1 MNHPPQTPTPTPT
14 QMPTPT
20 PARPD
25 RPDRWTRTARGV
37 SLARTRPAPRLV
49 SFDAE
54 PEPLEADMAR
64 AALIII
70 DMQNDFLDPKGW
82 FAATRGADVA
92 PLGRVIPTI
101 NAVAAAFRANGA
113 PVIHVNWGV
122 RADIANLP
130 ANVADKG
137 SACGSAPGYGDA
149 IASGRVLVQGDWGAD
164 SVPQIETSPADIHV
178 AKHRLSGFR
187 DNELDQILRRLGVDT
202 LFYAGVNLDR
212 CVFATLMDGCFQGFD
227 AVLLE
232 DACATVSP
240 APVADAITFLI
251 RLLYGHT
258 ARSDALLSALAAPS
272 LTGDT
277 A

>member
-1 MNHPPQTPTPTPT
+1 MIHSPD
-14 QMPTPT
+14 
-20 PARPD
+20 ARHKA
-25 RPDRWTRTARGV
+25 DRWTQTECGI
-37 SLARTRPAPRLV
+37 SLVRSRPAPRRV
-49 SFDAE
+49 SFAAK
-54 PEPLEADMAR
+54 PEPLEADMTR

-70 DMQNDFLDPKGW
+70 DMQNDFLDPEGW

-92 PLGRVIPTI
+92 PLGRVVPTI
-101 NAVAAAFRANGA
+101 NALAAAFRAQGA

-149 IASGRVLVQGDWGAD
+149 IASGRVLVRGDWGAE
-164 SVPQIETSPADIHV
+164 SAPAITTDPRDIHV

-187 DNELDQILRRLGVDT
+187 DNELDQILRRLGTDT

-212 CVFATLMDGCFQGFD
+212 CVFATLMDGCFQGYD
-227 AVLLE
+227 AVLIE
-232 DACATVSP
+232 DATATVSS
-240 APVADAITFLI
+240 ASVADAITFLI
-251 RLLYGHT
+251 RQLYGHT
-258 ARSDALLSALAAPS
+258 ARSDALLAALAATPRQ
-272 LTGDT
+272 GET